1 MNRRWKDI
9 AGRIFILF
17 LVLCIPANHNG
28 RSIEQH
34 SSQSDVP
41 EILES
46 DGLEK
51 YAPPIEVSFV
61 REMED
66 ELQQMISELPGET
79 LLDNRWTR
87 LYEEELGIRIR
98 YDWIASGDVYN
109 QKLGVSLASGR
120 FPDVV
125 KVNPYQLRQ
134 LSNAGLI
141 EDLTE
146 VYQRYASPLTK
157 DILEAEGSGALN
169 AATIDG
175 KLMAIPESSSSI
187 ETAQYLWIRT
197 DWLNRLGLQ
206 PPETMEDVLLI
217 SKAFTELDPDE
228 NGEQDTYGLA
238 LTNHLWDPVMGAEG
252 FIAGYGAFPNIW
264 IKDSQGNLVYGGIQP
279 EVREAL
285 LALQTMYLEGQLDPD
300 FGYKNGSKELRLI
313 EDGKIGM
320 LYGEQWTSFM
330 LQSSRST
337 DTSAEWQAYP
347 IVAES
352 GRSLFVP
359 LRSNTGQY
367 FAVRKGFSNPEAVVK
382 MMNLH
387 LDTNWGEH
395 AEYETYYNDD
405 SRAVWKLSPV
415 TPFPGNKNI
424 DAYKQIRDA
433 RITGD
438 FTGLKDEALVIHKR
452 IAAYDSKGVDSG
464 WGWKQTYGPSG
475 AFSIADSY
483 EKNDQLLYDQ
493 FTGGVTDTMIDRQ
506 IILRD
511 LQLEAYMN
519 IILGRPIEEFDR
531 FVENWLQLGGDQITA
546 EVNSWFGTHVTQ
558 EP

>member
-1 MNRRWKDI
+1 MRWQDITRRT
-9 AGRIFILF
+9 FILF
-17 LVLCIPANHNG
+17 IVLCIPASQYEGNV
-28 RSIEQH
+28 EQQ
-34 SSQSDVP
+34 SSQPGGQPIHNSYM
-41 EILES
+41 I
-46 DGLEK
+46 GK
-51 YAPPIEVSFV
+51 YSPPIEVSFV
-61 REMED
+61 REMEE

-79 LLDNRWTR
+79 VMDNRWTR
-87 LYEEELGIRIR
+87 LYENELGIRIR

-134 LSNAGLI
+134 LSNAGMI

-146 VYQRYASPLTK
+146 VYQTYASPLTK
-157 DILEAEGSGALN
+157 DILEAEGRGAFN

-187 ETAQYLWIRT
+187 ETAQYLWIRS
-197 DWLNRLGLQ
+197 DWLEYLDLQ
-206 PPETMEDVLLI
+206 PPETMEDVLRI
-217 SKAFTELDPDE
+217 SKAFTEQDPDG

-238 LTNHLWDPVMGAEG
+238 LTNHLWDPIMGAAG
-252 FIAGYGAFPNIW
+252 LMAGYGAFPNIW
-264 IKDSQGNLVYGGIQP
+264 IKDSKGELAYGGIQP

-285 LALQTMYLEGQLDPD
+285 KVLQTMYLEGQLDPD

-313 EDGKIGM
+313 NDGKIGM
-320 LYGEQWTSFM
+320 LYGEQWASFM

-352 GRSLFVP
+352 GHRLFVP

-367 FAVRKGFSNPEAVVK
+367 FAVRKGFSNPEAIVK
-382 MMNLH
+382 LMNLH
-387 LDTNWGEH
+387 LDANWGEH
-395 AEYETYYNDD
+395 AKYETYYNDD
-405 SRAVWKLSPV
+405 SQAVWKLSPV

-433 RITGD
+433 RRTGD
-438 FTGLKDEALVIHKR
+438 FSALKDEALVIHKR
-452 IAAYDSKGVDSG
+452 IVAYESEGVESG

-475 AFSIADSY
+475 AFSIADFY
-483 EKNDQLLYDQ
+483 EKNGQLVYDQ
-493 FTGGVTDTMIDRQ
+493 FTGGVTDTMVDRQ

-511 LQLEAYMN
+511 LQLETYMN
-519 IILGRPIEEFDR
+519 IILGWPIEEFDR
-531 FVENWLQLGGDQITA
+531 FVEDWRKLGGDQITS
-546 EVNSWFGTHVTQ
+546 EVNAWFQTDVSQ
-558 EP
+558 EL